1 MNMKKIFI
9 SLVFIFLCAT
19 LVFSGSISLG
29 YNANTGDAD
38 MDLKLGKINIE
49 AKANLNDFKAE
60 LKASYNTPGTK
71 IDLMI
76 NKDKMQPADV
86 YMAVLLSDIVKKP
99 IDGVVSIYKKNKG
112 KGWGRIAKELG
123 IKPGSKEFHALKG
136 KFKNKGKGKEK
147 KNKKEKGNKKNKKN
161 KKR

>member
-9 SLVFIFLCAT
+9 SFVFILLCAT
-19 LVFSGSISLG
+19 LLFSKSIKLG

-49 AKANLNDFKAE
+49 AKANLKDFKAE
-60 LKASYNTPGTK
+60 LKASYNVPGTK

-76 NKDKMQPADV
+76 NKDNMQPADV
-86 YMAVLLSDIVKKP
+86 YMAVVLADIANKP
-99 IDGVVSIYKKNKG
+99 IDGVVVMYKKNKG

-123 IKPGSKEFHALKG
+123 IKPGSKAFQALKG
-136 KFKNKGKGKEK
+136 KVKNKGKDKGKEK
-147 KNKKEKGNKKNKKN
+147 KKGGGKKNKKG
-161 KKR
+161 